1 MNEDVVELITIP
13 SREVRAAFQ
22 DGTTVT
28 DLEFLDFW
36 ESLNCREML
45 SYRANAIR
53 MGWLAIGNSTI
64 KFPGTYIREIVV

>member
-1 MNEDVVELITIP
+1 MSEDEAMIP

-36 ESLNCREML
+36 ESLSRSEML
-45 SYRANAIR
+45 AYRTNAIR
-53 MGWLAIGNSTI
+53 MGWLSLGLVVF
-64 KFPGTYIREIVV
+64 KFPSTYIGKVTF